1 MVMMDNDND
10 NDNDNDDDK
19 TKNQNND
26 NIIKQLNHFL
36 DKIIDKSK

>member
-10 NDNDNDDDK
+10 NDNDDDDDK